1 MSSHEVM
8 ALVTEALRDQL
19 RAVLP
24 PEAALIIGPPS
35 SGVHSAPGLFVH
47 LFRIAVSSSSR
58 NRLQPV
64 DRTPDGS
71 MLAPPLCLELDYL
84 IAGLGAKALTELALL
99 DGVLQFVNDSSMQTH
114 DMLEESLFYLE
125 RRSLLSQGKLSLRWL
140 LLDLPLDQLSGVWLA
155 SGLPQRAGVIV
166 RGEVVWQVQSS
177 HVIATKIESIRS
189 AEQEE
194 G

>member
-24 PEAALIIGPPS
+24 PEAALIIGTPPP
-35 SGVHSAPGLFVH
+35 GVHSAPGVFVH
-47 LFRIAVSSSSR
+47 LFRIAVSNSSR

-64 DRTPDGS
+64 DRMPDGS

-84 IAGLGAKALTELALL
+84 IAGLGAQALTELALL
-99 DGVLQFVNDSSMQTH
+99 DGVLQFVKDSSMQTH
-114 DMLEESLFYLE
+114 DMLEESLFYLG

-140 LLDLPLDQLSGVWLA
+140 LLDLPLDQLSGVWVA

-166 RGEVVWQVQSS
+166 RGEVVWRVGESS
-177 HVIATKIESIRS
+177 
-189 AEQEE
+189 
-194 G
+194 

>member
-24 PEAALIIGPPS
+24 PESALIIGPPS
-35 SGVHSAPGLFVH
+35 PSVHSAPGVFVN
-47 LFRIAVSSSSR
+47 LFRIAVSNSNR

-84 IAGLGAKALTELALL
+84 IAGLGAQALTELALL

-114 DMLEESLFYLE
+114 DMLEESLFYLG

-140 LLDLPLDQLSGVWLA
+140 LLDLPLDQLSGVWVA

-166 RGEVVWQVQSS
+166 RGEVVWQVNSGPA
-177 HVIATKIESIRS
+177 IATKIESIRPVS
-189 AEQEE
+189 E
-194 G
+194 